1 MAGVLSQSQIDKLL
15 SGLQGNNDDADVKS
29 IREEEGKVKV
39 YDFRSPKK
47 FTKEQLKTLESL
59 YENFARILS
68 SYFTSLLRVFCEIE
82 VLQIEEQRF
91 FEYSNALPD
100 NGILST
106 YELHAKSAKIE
117 EVPTIVNFSNSICF
131 YLIDM
136 LLGGPGTGWN
146 YSRDFTEIE
155 VAIIENILK
164 KLEGPIEESW
174 SKYIDLGASLQAIET
189 NPRLVQICA
198 PEDIVLIILLEVKM
212 KDMTGTISVCAPAI
226 NLVEMMESFT
236 SKFMRFSKRQDHDKN
251 ARSEQIFNSI
261 TRSDLEIKAVLDE
274 IEIDFY
280 DLMQLQVGDII
291 PLNKKINSDITL
303 KVDDT
308 PWFKAKL
315 GETKL
320 KKAVKITSLAEK
332 GGNTK

>member
-15 SGLQGNNDDADVKS
+15 SGLQGNKDDAETKS
-29 IREEEGKVKV
+29 IKEDDSKVRV

-68 SYFTSLLRVFCEIE
+68 SYFTSLLRIFCEIE
-82 VLQIEEQRF
+82 VIQIEEQRF

-106 YELHAKSAKIE
+106 FELQAKNAKIE

-131 YLIDM
+131 YLIDK

-164 KLEGPIEESW
+164 KLESPIEDSW
-174 SKYIDLGASLQAIET
+174 SKYIELDASLQAIET

-198 PEDIVLIILLEVKM
+198 PEDIVLIVLLEVKM
-212 KDMTGTISVCAPAI
+212 KEMTGTISICAPAI
-226 NLVEMMESFT
+226 NLVEIMDSFT
-236 SKFMRFSKRQDHDKN
+236 SKFMRFTKRQTQD
-251 ARSEQIFNSI
+251 AATRSKQIFSSI
-261 TRSDLEIKAVLDE
+261 TQSDLEIKAVLDE
-274 IEIDFY
+274 IDIDFY

-291 PLNKKINSDITL
+291 PLNTKINSDITL
-303 KVDDT
+303 KVDDV

-315 GETKL
+315 GETKM

-332 GGNTK
+332 GGNKK

>member
-15 SGLQGNNDDADVKS
+15 SGLQGNKEDADALPSK
-29 IREEEGKVKV
+29 EEDGKVKV

-68 SYFTSLLRVFCEIE
+68 SYFTSLLRIFCEIE
-82 VLQIEEQRF
+82 VIQIEEQRF

-106 YELHAKSAKIE
+106 FELQAKNAKVE
-117 EVPTIVNFSNSICF
+117 EVATIVNFSNSICF
-131 YLIDM
+131 YLIDK

-146 YSRDFTEIE
+146 YNRD
-155 VAIIENILK
+155 
-164 KLEGPIEESW
+164 SW
-174 SKYIDLGASLQAIET
+174 SKYIELDASLQTIET

-198 PEDIVLIILLEVKM
+198 PEDIVLIVLLEVKM
-212 KDMTGTISVCAPAI
+212 KEMTGTISICAPAI
-226 NLVEMMESFT
+226 NLVEIMESFT
-236 SKFMRFSKRQDHDKN
+236 SKFMRFSKRQAQD
-251 ARSEQIFNSI
+251 AAVRSKQIFS
-261 TRSDLEIKAVLDE
+261 TVTQTDLEIKAVLDD
-274 IEIDFY
+274 IDIDFY

-308 PWFKAKL
+308 PWFTARL
-315 GETKL
+315 GETKM

-332 GGNTK
+332 GGNKK

>member
-1 MAGVLSQSQIDKLL
+1 MAGVLSQNQIDKLL
-15 SGLQGNNDDADVKS
+15 SGLQNNKDDGESKPL
-29 IREEEGKVKV
+29 REEESKVKV

-68 SYFTSLLRVFCEIE
+68 SYFTSLLRIFCEIE
-82 VLQIEEQRF
+82 VVQIEEQRF

-106 YELHAKSAKIE
+106 YELQAKNQKID
-117 EVPTIVNFSNSICF
+117 EVPTIINFSNSICF
-131 YLIDM
+131 YLIDK

-146 YSRDFTEIE
+146 YTRDFTEIE

-164 KLEGPIEESW
+164 KLESPIEESW
-174 SKYIDLGASLQAIET
+174 SKYLELNANLQALET

-212 KDMTGTISVCAPAI
+212 KEMTGTISICAPAI

-236 SKFMRFSKRQDHDKN
+236 SKFMRFTKRTDQDK
-251 ARSEQIFNSI
+251 ASRTKRIFNSVAQ
-261 TRSDLEIKAVLDE
+261 SDLEIKAVLDD
-274 IEIDFY
+274 IQIDFY
-280 DLMQLQVGDII
+280 DLMQLQIGDII
-291 PLNKKINSDITL
+291 PLNKKINSDIVL
-303 KVDDT
+303 KVDDI
-308 PWFKAKL
+308 PWFNAKL

-320 KKAVKITSLAEK
+320 KKAVKITSLSEK
-332 GGNTK
+332 RGDK